1 MDSEVDQMTEN
12 PETPKSGETAGPG
25 SQPFG
30 DEMPG
35 TEAQADQVPSA
46 QADAPMTTASDQGEC
61 PRTVPTAQPGW
72 FPGAHPAPA
81 GGHPTSQPPHL
92 GQPPYGVQTPNAG
105 QPFAHS
111 PVPPASPWAPS
122 PGQVPWQPPHAQAP
136 GYGTPPPH
144 QAQHQW
150 PGSPDSQAAP
160 GAGGQGHWGQP
171 PSWPPPP
178 VVGVGSMG
186 HWPAAPAQKPR
197 QRART
202 TLVTALVF
210 CVAVTGLLGA
220 LIGHAVWS
228 STTSSAGLQN
238 TGTGTPFKTS
248 NGGNGGSGSSS
259 PGTSAQSIASKV
271 DPGLVDVNTTLK
283 YEDVAG
289 AGTGMVLTSNGLVL
303 TNNHVIEGA
312 TSISVTD
319 IGNGRT
325 YGATVLGYDRNK
337 DVAVLQLTDASG
349 LSTVTLSTSTASTG
363 DNVVAV
369 GNAGGTGGTPSY
381 AAGTIT
387 STNQSITA
395 SDEATGS
402 SEQLTGLLETNAN
415 IVPGDSGG
423 PLVNSSGD
431 VLAMDTAAAQGFS
444 FNDQGSQGYAI
455 PITVAASIARSIE
468 AGSASTT
475 VHIGATAFLGV
486 QVESPSAGGSGTSGA
501 YIASVVAG
509 DPASNAGLVEGDTIT
524 SLGGTAV
531 ASPEALT
538 TVMMSQ
544 KPGNSVQVQ
553 YINTSGSQATTTVQL
568 GSGPPQ

>member
-1 MDSEVDQMTEN
+1 
-12 PETPKSGETAGPG
+12 
-25 SQPFG
+25 
-30 DEMPG
+30 
-35 TEAQADQVPSA
+35 
-46 QADAPMTTASDQGEC
+46 
-61 PRTVPTAQPGW
+61 
-72 FPGAHPAPA
+72 
-81 GGHPTSQPPHL
+81 
-92 GQPPYGVQTPNAG
+92 
-105 QPFAHS
+105 
-111 PVPPASPWAPS
+111 
-122 PGQVPWQPPHAQAP
+122 
-136 GYGTPPPH
+136 
-144 QAQHQW
+144 
-150 PGSPDSQAAP
+150 
-160 GAGGQGHWGQP
+160 
-171 PSWPPPP
+171 
-178 VVGVGSMG
+178 MG
-186 HWPAAPAQKPR
+186 HWPGAPAQKPR

-220 LIGHAVWS
+220 LIGHAVWQS
-228 STTSSAGLQN
+228 STTSSTGLQSI
-238 TGTGTPFKTS
+238 PFKTS
-248 NGGNGGSGSSS
+248 NGGNSS
-259 PGTSAQSIASKV
+259 PSQGTSAASIASKV

-283 YEDVAG
+283 YEDIAG

-337 DVAVLQLTDASG
+337 DVAVLQLTNASG
-349 LSTVTLSTSTASTG
+349 LSTVTLSNSAASTG

-387 STNQSITA
+387 STDQSITA

-455 PITVAASIARSIE
+455 PIAVAASIAKSIE

-475 VHIGATAFLGV
+475 VHIGPTAFLGV
-486 QVESPSAGGSGTSGA
+486 QVESPSVGGSGTSGA

-509 DPASNAGLVEGDTIT
+509 DPASTAGLATGDTIT
-524 SLGGTAV
+524 SLGGAAV

-538 TVMMSQ
+538 NVMMSQ

-553 YINTSGSQATTTVQL
+553 YINTSGSQETTTVQL